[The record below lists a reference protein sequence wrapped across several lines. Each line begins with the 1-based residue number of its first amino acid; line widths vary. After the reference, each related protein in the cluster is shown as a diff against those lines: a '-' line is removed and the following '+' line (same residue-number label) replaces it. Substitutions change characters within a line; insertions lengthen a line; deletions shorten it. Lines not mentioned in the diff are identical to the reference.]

1 MNTIVLFRTIIIH
14 ALLCLT
20 LSSCVPVGT
29 RDMNATSSP
38 IAEIAPTAT
47 LTPVKIPTFTQVS
60 PPTATNMVIP
70 QPTVGLTS
78 TWTPSPTPITIGEI
92 HTCQGEGVPAPL
104 PDEFGFE
111 GTMLYISDW
120 GMYTVGGIP
129 LIFSSEP
136 IFDFGVGWL
145 GDTFSPNGEW
155 LIYRPAIST
164 IGLVSYQG
172 DWIENNLDLS
182 DFNALADPGYMISRV
197 RAHSWI
203 NNELVHAL
211 IDFREIGEGDGH
223 YSYFAVLDPFTGNWR
238 NDLVTRVPQ
247 GIRGSLGFRLSPDLT
262 RVLYWDDHYD
272 LVLADPRQ
280 PEGFIWKDRDYDYYT
295 IEYIPAAWSPDSQ
308 YIAYIGDDFGP
319 RNPLEVPGNWW
330 GVFLLSRDGTER
342 VSITPFLRQ
351 AGLYFVETLRWSSD
365 SRYLAFVAYFEGD
378 DRLVPEGVERLEL
391 FVYDKNSSSFIIRCP
406 IYPESGWTIPQVF
419 WSPGNRYIAY
429 STRRSLPV
437 NVIDLQTGQ
446 VVQII
451 DHGEVTGWSGIFPIE
466 LP

>member
-1 MNTIVLFRTIIIH
+1 MLKNKHSRGMVVLGAFCERTLLT
-14 ALLCLT
+14 LLCVT

-47 LTPVKIPTFTQVS
+47 LTPVKIPTFTQIS
-60 PPTATNMVIP
+60 PPTATNMVMP

-78 TWTPSPTPITIGEI
+78 TWTPSPTPITIDEI
-92 HTCQGEGVPAPL
+92 HTCQSEGVPAPL

-155 LIYRPAIST
+155 LIYRPATST

-172 DWIENNLDLS
+172 DWIENNLDFS
-182 DFNALADPGYMISRV
+182 DFSALADPGYMISGV

-247 GIRGSLGFRLSPDLT
+247 WNRGSLGFRLSPDLT

-272 LVLADPRQ
+272 LVLADSRQ

-295 IEYIPAAWSPDSQ
+295 TYYIPAAWPPTANISHTSVMILDREIHWRCLGTGGGYSYFLAMVQSGFRLPLFYGKQ
-308 YIAYIGDDFGP
+308 VYTVFKHFGGHQTAVTW
-319 RNPLEVPGNWW
+319 LLWL
-330 GVFLLSRDGTER
+330 FLKGMI
-342 VSITPFLRQ
+342 V
-351 AGLYFVETLRWSSD
+351 
-365 SRYLAFVAYFEGD
+365 
-378 DRLVPEGVERLEL
+378 
-391 FVYDKNSSSFIIRCP
+391 
-406 IYPESGWTIPQVF
+406 
-419 WSPGNRYIAY
+419 
-429 STRRSLPV
+429 
-437 NVIDLQTGQ
+437 
-446 VVQII
+446 
-451 DHGEVTGWSGIFPIE
+451 
-466 LP
+466 